1 MKTLISV
8 EVELSDENGNVKYLR
23 ENPQRFANETLME
36 RETLVLLQVNRE
48 YNKHERYSYTK
59 LYIIPVSF
67 KINIRY
73 RLR

>member
-1 MKTLISV
+1 MIKIQIWVYQHCIFLMKTLISV

-48 YNKHERYSYTK
+48 YK
-59 LYIIPVSF
+59 
-67 KINIRY
+67 
-73 RLR
+73 